1 MDIEDFIN
9 QRTKYPWAETPC
21 LYIVKQMF
29 QGNTAYRCGMAGGSL
44 YTDADR
50 PYNSS
55 NLSGLIGRLNMYKN
69 MWLPMKGKIF
79 AALRIPAKLANVA
92 GTRLGGSLTSPY
104 SINQGN
110 KTLVKIREADFHA
123 TLDSRHLR
131 WDKDKKNELFE
142 PKKSVDELIAC
153 LRTVESTLDMY
164 IFDENGPKI
173 DNAYRGGN
181 RRKSSNIV
189 TLNKRQTPRT
199 SALGK
204 NYNQATPAVEIRLS
218 KKNVNLLRS
227 EDPSKYELLLNLV
240 EIAKGL

>member
-1 MDIEDFIN
+1 MDIEKFIN
-9 QRTKYPWAETPC
+9 EAHPWALTPC

-29 QGNTAYRCGMAGGSL
+29 RGNTAYRCGMAGGSL

-55 NLSGLIGRLNMYKN
+55 STLSGLSGRLNMYKN

-79 AALRIPAKLANVA
+79 AALRIPAKLANVV
-92 GTRLGGSLTSPY
+92 GTQLGGSSSTPY
-104 SINQGN
+104 SINQGS

-123 TLDSRHLR
+123 TLDSRNLR
-131 WDKDKKNELFE
+131 WDKDRKNELFE
-142 PKKSVDELIAC
+142 PNKSVEELISC

-164 IFDENGPKI
+164 IFDKNGPKI

-189 TLNKRQTPRT
+189 SLNKRQTPRT
-199 SALGK
+199 SATGK
-204 NYNQATPAVEIRLS
+204 NYNQATPTVEIRLS

-227 EDPSKYELLLNLV
+227 NDPKKYELLVSLV
-240 EIAKGL
+240 EIAKSL